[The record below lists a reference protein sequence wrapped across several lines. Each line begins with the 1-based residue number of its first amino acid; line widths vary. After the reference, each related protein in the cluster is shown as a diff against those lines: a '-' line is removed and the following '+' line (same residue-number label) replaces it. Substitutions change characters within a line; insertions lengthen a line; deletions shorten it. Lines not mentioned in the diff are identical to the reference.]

1 MEKHSYYL
9 RVIDKNGS
17 KLVLQGWYKEIG
29 NNKIT
34 IHSGEE
40 FALGWD
46 K

>member
-9 RVIDKNGS
+9 RVTDKNGA

-29 NNKIT
+29 NNKI
-34 IHSGEE
+34 IAAREE
-40 FALGWD
+40 FTLGW